1 MEYKTKNFFQK
12 NVLQPYMHYKEIYE
26 DKTHPE
32 YDNLMYDLELLDER
46 EIDLFYQEHQEKMKL
61 DDNPRLF
68 AKFCLLDEK
77 ISSSIAEDRLNH
89 IKNSKS
95 HPDLK
100 DLVDKDN
107 LISLNEF
114 DKYGFDKFM
123 LNNNSY
129 SLCLPLNAYNSAYW
143 ISNELTA
150 LNPDISIKIF
160 VDPFIKNFENMS
172 YKSTIHS
179 DILKWD
185 EFKNLKNSLYG
196 QFNSTDG
203 LFKPPHAFLTEYVW
217 EPRGNDEIR
226 FVCEELPDPN
236 FINQRGSRFVH
247 AYFNKRT
254 GEFTHFDGSIRIFS
268 EKEIYERMNYEIKD
282 EDRKIGK
289 KIKLFEVENNIPKEK
304 FIRILSAFFYWNC
317 DLIRYINSKSVNGKN
332 FEC

>member
-114 DKYGFDKFM
+114 DKYDFDKFM

-129 SLCLPLNAYNSAYW
+129 SLCLTLNAYNSAYW

-196 QFNSTDG
+196 KFNSTDG
-203 LFKPPHAFLTEYVW
+203 LFKPPSAFLTEYIW
-217 EPRGNDEIR
+217 EPRGDDEIR

-254 GEFTHFDGSIRIFS
+254 GEFIHFDGSIRIFS
-268 EKEIYERMNYEIKD
+268 EKEIYERIKYEIKD